1 MEDNYL
7 WDRSGE
13 PDPAIQELEAI
24 LGTLRYQPRP
34 LEIPHHIQ
42 PGRRRRFF
50 PALAVAAA
58 IALFAILLGLWF
70 SFNRRQAPAIEAKRN
85 QQIITPQP
93 QGRPASTVSQTNAG
107 RQDIG
112 PPGLQGPSG
121 PVGPI
126 GQDSRPVSIQ
136 KHIEAPRNLLASN
149 QRRAPRTVIRQPQ
162 LTPEELAEKEQV
174 LVALRLV
181 SAKLNLAQRKT
192 QGLPQLNT
200 IRNQHKIG

>member
-34 LEIPHHIQ
+34 LEIPQHIQ
-42 PGRRRRFF
+42 PGRRRSFF
-50 PALAVAAA
+50 PALAIAAG

-70 SFNRRQAPAIEAKRN
+70 SFNRRQTLEAKYDK
-85 QQIITPQP
+85 QIDKQITTPQP
-93 QGRPASTVSQTNAG
+93 QDKPNNASENVVQSPTPKV
-107 RQDIG
+107 
-112 PPGLQGPSG
+112 
-121 PVGPI
+121 
-126 GQDSRPVSIQ
+126 IQ
-136 KHIEAPRNLLASN
+136 KRSEAPRNLLAVHRDRPS
-149 QRRAPRTVIRQPQ
+149 RTVVRQPQ

-181 SAKLNLAQRKT
+181 SAKLNLAQRKA
-192 QGLPQLNT
+192 QGVLQPNT

>member
-24 LGTLRYQPRP
+24 LGTLQYQPRP
-34 LEIPHHIQ
+34 LEIPDHIQ
-42 PGRRRRFF
+42 PGQRRRFL
-50 PALAVAAA
+50 PALAISAS

-70 SFNRRQAPAIEAKRN
+70 SFSRRQAPALEATQDKRID
-85 QQIITPQP
+85 QKIVTPQP
-93 QGRPASTVSQTNAG
+93 QNKPNNPSQTVVQSPTPKAIPK
-107 RQDIG
+107 R
-112 PPGLQGPSG
+112 S
-121 PVGPI
+121 
-126 GQDSRPVSIQ
+126 
-136 KHIEAPRNLLASN
+136 EAPRNVLAVHKS
-149 QRRAPRTVIRQPQ
+149 RPSGTVIRQPQ